1 MFQTLLAF
9 FFPTKEISI
18 QEEAF
23 IESFDPVR
31 IQAIELRAQGIMY
44 LDGLIAVTTYVSS
57 KSLQDAIR
65 LFKYHRRRALAS
77 QLGRL
82 MTNAVRLSPHFFPR
96 TMLCPVPLHWS
107 RQFSRGFN
115 QAELLTQEV
124 STALHLPVSHLLR
137 RVRPTGHQAW
147 RSHDERRL
155 AMKDAFVAQRSTFS
169 HVTLVDD
176 VATTMSTLDAC
187 ARALKNAGVSHV
199 DAIVIALG

>member
-1 MFQTLLAF
+1 MWNLFAEL
-9 FFPTKEISI
+9 FFPPLH
-18 QEEAF
+18 
-23 IESFDPVR
+23 ESASWEKSTHNFDPVR
-31 IQAIELRAQGIMY
+31 ISAMELRAQGIMH
-44 LDGLIAVTTYVSS
+44 LDGLIAVTMYASS

-65 LFKYHRRRALAS
+65 LFKYHRRRSLAP

-82 MTNAVRLSPHFFPR
+82 MANATLSSPHFFPR

-107 RQFSRGFN
+107 RKFSRGFN
-115 QAELLTQEV
+115 QADLLARDL
-124 STALHLPVSHLLR
+124 SKSLHLPVSHLLR

-155 AMKDAFVAQRSTFS
+155 AMKDAFVAHRSAFS

-187 ARALKNAGVSHV
+187 ARELKNAGVSHV
-199 DAIVIALG
+199 DAIVLALG